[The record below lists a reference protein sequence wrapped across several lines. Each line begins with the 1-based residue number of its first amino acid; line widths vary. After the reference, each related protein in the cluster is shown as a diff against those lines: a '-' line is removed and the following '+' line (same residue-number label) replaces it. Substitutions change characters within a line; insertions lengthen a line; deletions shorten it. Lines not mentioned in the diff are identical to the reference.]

1 MSPDN
6 LFRTIK
12 DQNIIREISRHIFV
26 GKVFLVGGAIREL
39 LLNKAPKDYDFALTH
54 HDDLH
59 VFENTF
65 GTHAFLLGKKP
76 IQTYRVVSR
85 DISLDLTFLKG
96 TIEED
101 LARRDFTM
109 NAIAYDI
116 GENRIIDSL
125 RGIEDIDARI
135 IRYPSRQTLSDD
147 PLRMLKAV
155 RHFATLE
162 GFTMD
167 SELVEAIQA
176 LKHLIHTVAPE
187 RIRHEMDQI
196 VVSNRAVE
204 GLKMLELVGLLFEL
218 FPDLY
223 ALKTLDEEKQ
233 FVLGTFG
240 HTIDGFK
247 YLPSYARECCLDE
260 KSLRNVAYAL
270 LLHDIGKAHTFSRDD
285 VKKVVHFFYHEKFS
299 CDLATHIM
307 ERLRFSSLDIKTI
320 IKLIENH
327 MRIFL
332 ISNSESTEKAMRRIV
347 YKVGELT
354 PDLVVLTL
362 CDLYGSSGGSEN
374 DSTLMVRKRCDDVL
388 GTYNE
393 WRKKPLPR
401 LVTGHD
407 LLAIGLEEGPLI
419 GRILNDIREK
429 QIGGELTHKEEAFS
443 YARDQ
448 LKTLSPELINTS

>member
-1 MSPDN
+1 
-6 LFRTIK
+6 
-12 DQNIIREISRHIFV
+12 
-26 GKVFLVGGAIREL
+26 
-39 LLNKAPKDYDFALTH
+39 
-54 HDDLH
+54 
-59 VFENTF
+59 
-65 GTHAFLLGKKP
+65 
-76 IQTYRVVSR
+76 
-85 DISLDLTFLKG
+85 
-96 TIEED
+96 
-101 LARRDFTM
+101 
-109 NAIAYDI
+109 
-116 GENRIIDSL
+116 
-125 RGIEDIDARI
+125 
-135 IRYPSRQTLSDD
+135 
-147 PLRMLKAV
+147 
-155 RHFATLE
+155 
-162 GFTMD
+162 
-167 SELVEAIQA
+167 
-176 LKHLIHTVAPE
+176 
-187 RIRHEMDQI
+187 
-196 VVSNRAVE
+196 
-204 GLKMLELVGLLFEL
+204 
-218 FPDLY
+218 
-223 ALKTLDEEKQ
+223 
-233 FVLGTFG
+233 
-240 HTIDGFK
+240 
-247 YLPSYARECCLDE
+247 
-260 KSLRNVAYAL
+260 
-270 LLHDIGKAHTFSRDD
+270 
-285 VKKVVHFFYHEKFS
+285 
-299 CDLATHIM
+299 M